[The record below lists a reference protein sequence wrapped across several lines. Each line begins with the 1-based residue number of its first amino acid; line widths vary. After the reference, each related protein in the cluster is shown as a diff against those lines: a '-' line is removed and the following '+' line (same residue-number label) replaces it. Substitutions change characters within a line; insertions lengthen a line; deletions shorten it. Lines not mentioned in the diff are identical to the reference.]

1 MKEFGDLASFA
12 AHLGTMAAA
21 TDRSLHH
28 GLKKVAVVIEK
39 RAETKFG
46 HYQTSVGPFSAWAPL
61 AEATKADRVASGFTP
76 DDPLLR
82 TGSLRDSIGHQVSH
96 LEAIIG
102 SPDDRMV
109 WQELGTDKIPPRPV
123 LGPAAVESKKEIE
136 RIVAGAAVSGLLGGD
151 VMAGALAKTYEG

>member
-12 AHLGTMAAA
+12 AHLGAMA
-21 TDRSLHH
+21 TVVDRNLHQ
-28 GLKKVAVVIEK
+28 GLKKVAVVIET
-39 RAETKFG
+39 RAEAKFG
-46 HYQTSVGPFSAWAPL
+46 DYQSGVGPFSAWAPL
-61 AEATKADRVASGFTP
+61 AESTKAERVASGFTP

-82 TGSLRDSIGHQVSH
+82 SGSLRDSVEHQVSH

-102 SPDDRMV
+102 SPDERMA

-123 LGPAAVESKKEIE
+123 LGPAAVESRREIE

-151 VMAGALAKTYEG
+151 VMAGVLAKTYEG

>member
-1 MKEFGDLASFA
+1 MKEFGDLMSFA
-12 AHLGTMAAA
+12 VHLSTIA
-21 TDRSLHH
+21 TAVDRSLHR

-39 RAETKFG
+39 RAEAKFG
-46 HYQTSVGPFSAWAPL
+46 DYQTGVGPFPAWSAL
-61 AEATKADRVASGFTP
+61 AESTRADRVALGFAP

-82 TGSLRDSIGHQVSH
+82 SGSLRDSVQHQVSH

-102 SPDDRMV
+102 SPDERMA

-123 LGPAAVESKKEIE
+123 LGPSAVESKIEIE
-136 RIVAGAAVSGLLGGD
+136 QIVAGAAVSGLLGGD

>member
-1 MKEFGDLASFA
+1 MKEFGDLMSFA
-12 AHLGTMAAA
+12 VHLSTIA
-21 TDRSLHH
+21 TAVDHSLHR

-39 RAETKFG
+39 RAEAKFG
-46 HYQTSVGPFSAWAPL
+46 DYQTSVGPFSAWAPL

-82 TGSLRDSIGHQVSH
+82 TGSLRDSIGHQASH

-123 LGPAAVESKKEIE
+123 LGPAAVESKKEID